1 MNIFTQSDCSVYNLA
16 NWCTQYLFAKI
27 IFEWCWT
34 KRIGTEFNFRRVNP
48 ATGKMHF
55 HGFAILAITW
65 KSGFVGIEF
74 LFKTHLCNDIILKHT
89 TYITQ
94 KSITQEIQWRAIP
107 GLSNFVIREGMILM
121 VITIFVIDI
130 NNHHLYHGHYRYYHF
145 HLWYHWSSG

>member
-16 NWCTQYLFAKI
+16 NLCTQYLFAKI

-74 LFKTHLCNDIILKHT
+74 QRRSCDTLRDCDTCEWLSDRAPNKFVTHWVIVTHVSDWVQMRSCDTIAFNLTALLSWGKGIHKILE
-89 TYITQ
+89 
-94 KSITQEIQWRAIP
+94 SL
-107 GLSNFVIREGMILM
+107 GCL
-121 VITIFVIDI
+121 
-130 NNHHLYHGHYRYYHF
+130 
-145 HLWYHWSSG
+145 